1 MIKNQAFKFLI
12 LSIMTIVIS
21 GCLNRDMSDLEK
33 KVKEI
38 KDKKNVKVTA
48 LPIYKPTF
56 QAIYKGGKNPFES
69 FMQSKTAIN
78 NDESLIKN
86 KICPKQPRSTY
97 RVQTGLEKFPL
108 DSLRMRGSF
117 QDHNGILWALVVDPE
132 NVMHTVKE
140 GYFMGQNFGKIIV
153 VSEDKIEL
161 EEKYPDEKVCWIT
174 KETKISLTK
183 SKDD

>member
-1 MIKNQAFKFLI
+1 MIKNQLFKLLI
-12 LSIMTIVIS
+12 LCIIGIGLA
-21 GCLNRDMSDLEK
+21 GCFNRDMDDLKK
-33 KVKEI
+33 KVADI
-38 KDKKNVKVTA
+38 KAKKNVKVAA

-69 FMQSKTAIN
+69 FIQSKNAVSDN
-78 NDESLIKN
+78 EPLLKN
-86 KICPKQPRSTY
+86 KVCPKQPRSTY
-97 RVQTGLEKFPL
+97 RIQTGLEKFPL
-108 DSLRMRGSF
+108 DSLKMKGSF
-117 QDHNGILWALVVDPE
+117 HDHSGILWALVVDPE
-132 NVMHTVKE
+132 DVMHTVKE
-140 GYFMGQNFGKIIV
+140 GHFMGQNFGKVIV